1 MTKMIRLVIF
11 ALCCLTVAACSSSQ
25 NTQNNNEPYQRKI
38 YLTEQDYL
46 DDLAKS
52 AELERREAKP
62 AAESEYIFDILP
74 ETQKNVYFFD
84 ERVQPWYRVNRPNGN
99 TKILNVCGKNPNV
112 TLRNSTMVP
121 SRKQTPRLPILIATT
136 TITSKKPRNRGVF

>member
-84 ERVQPWYRVNRPNGN
+84 ERVQPMVPGEPSEREYKN
-99 TKILNVCGKNPNV
+99 TKRLWQKPKRYTPEQYYGSQP
-112 TLRNSTMVP
+112 
-121 SRKQTPRLPILIATT
+121 QTD
-136 TITSKKPRNRGVF
+136 TSSSDSYSNDYDY